1 MAFVQIAAEGV
12 RTAERYSVAGADSGV
27 SPTILDAAA
36 LALGC
41 VGEREIDS
49 VVLLPVS
56 VPNVE
61 RRSQGRKLCY
71 NEWQALTTVI
81 SGPKPVGFS
90 LQA

>member
-41 VGEREIDS
+41 VGEREIGLCCFAS
-49 VVLLPVS
+49 RERA
-56 VPNVE
+56 E
-61 RRSQGRKLCY
+61 RRASEQREELM
-71 NEWQALTTVI
+71 L
-81 SGPKPVGFS
+81 
-90 LQA
+90 